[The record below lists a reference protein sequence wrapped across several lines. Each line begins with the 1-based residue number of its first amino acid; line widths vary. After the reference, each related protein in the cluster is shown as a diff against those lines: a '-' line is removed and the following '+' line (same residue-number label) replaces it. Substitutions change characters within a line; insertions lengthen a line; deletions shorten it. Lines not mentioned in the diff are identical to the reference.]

1 MSRKTRELKSPTD
14 ECFDVVDEC
23 ATLFQIL
30 SVTDFKD
37 PKLHRSTAFP
47 FPFPFSKQTSP
58 NVGQVPRC
66 WHKSVTHQVSSAACD
81 YIGRVKWFESAN
93 MVH

>member
-1 MSRKTRELKSPTD
+1 MSCKTRELKSPTD
-14 ECFDVVDEC
+14 ECFYFVDEC

-30 SVTDFKD
+30 SVTEFKD

-47 FPFPFSKQTSP
+47 FPSP

-66 WHKSVTHQVSSAACD
+66 VLAQIGDASSFKCSVGLD
-81 YIGRVKWFESAN
+81 RVKWLESAN